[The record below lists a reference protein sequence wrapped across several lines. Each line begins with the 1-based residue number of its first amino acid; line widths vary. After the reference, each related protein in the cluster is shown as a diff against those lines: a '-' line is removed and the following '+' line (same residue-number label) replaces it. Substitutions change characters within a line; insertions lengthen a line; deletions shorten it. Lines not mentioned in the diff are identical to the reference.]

1 MVLEWATLREVD
13 VARWD
18 VYCKDES
25 QPPEA
30 FHLIG
35 SVEALGGPDQ
45 GYAYSFPVPD
55 LTPGA
60 SYCFRLDE
68 IAIDGRTGAS
78 YNVCG
83 FGYGVTP
90 TPGLPKSAG
99 AGLVDDRTYGPGT
112 PIPGNEASLPQDIA
126 GPPTSTP
133 TVIPVNNSPLPTPTS
148 YTDGSLDSPSPNA
161 DGSTGPDSIAQ
172 APGSVDVV
180 DGSADATSADPPP
193 SAPTELPDPGYIV
206 VTATPTS
213 EAVAQLMPTFT
224 PLPTATMQPENL
236 MAQLADLNAENLV
249 LATLCFVF
257 FGATGIG
264 VLGITSLGLYFRSRS
279 GSDERRR

>member
-1 MVLEWATLREVD
+1 MKPNR
-13 VARWD
+13 
-18 VYCKDES
+18 
-25 QPPEA
+25 
-30 FHLIG
+30 G
-35 SVEALGGPDQ
+35 SVSSDRVGRSLGRTKIK
-45 GYAYSFPVPD
+45 GYAYSFPVPE
-55 LTPGA
+55 LTPGV

-68 IAIDGRTGAS
+68 IAVDGSARRIIIML
-78 YNVCG
+78 CG
-83 FGYGVTP
+83 LGYGVTP
-90 TPGLPKSAG
+90 TPRPLESGG
-99 AGLVDDRTYGPGT
+99 AGVVEDSRLRPRNAH
-112 PIPGNEASLPQDIA
+112 PRQHASLPQDVA

-180 DGSADATSADPPP
+180 DGSADTTSTEPPP

-236 MAQLADLNAENLV
+236 MAQLADLNAENLA

-264 VLGITSLGLYFRSRS
+264 ILGITSLGLYFRSRS
-279 GSDERRR
+279 DDGRR